1 MLCRAGT
8 QAVGARRKG
17 EDMHLDEINRRII
30 ELLKADARLPLKT
43 LAAEVGLARS
53 SVRER
58 IDRMEKA
65 GIIRG
70 YHADI
75 APEAMG
81 AALQA
86 HLLVRLTKTP
96 ARDTVSRIIHLPGVA
111 ACASLTGD
119 TDLIVSVSVADTEAL
134 NRLRDTIASLP
145 HIADLTTAIVL
156 RDEMRG

>member
-1 MLCRAGT
+1 M
-8 QAVGARRKG
+8 Q
-17 EDMHLDEINRRII
+17 LDDINRRLI
-30 ELLKADARLPLKT
+30 ELLKGDARLPLKT

-58 IDRMEKA
+58 IDRMESA

-75 APEAMG
+75 APEALG

-86 HLLVRLTKTP
+86 HLLVKLAKTP
-96 ARDTVSRIIHLPGVA
+96 ARDTVTRITRLAGIS

-119 TDLIVSVSVADTEAL
+119 TDLIVTVSVADTEAL
-134 NRLRDTIASLP
+134 NRLRDTIATLP
-145 HIADLTTAIVL
+145 HVADLTTAIVL